1 MHGVALAGQAVGA
14 ALVFFSLFA
23 SLYGELEACFGYAWA
38 CCPCVQQPE
47 RTTASEAHRRIVHP
61 RTILRCMRHRYF
73 RGFSD
78 RLSRITDLTAPDARS
93 QILLTQFHP
102 LCMTPTPKK
111 DFPKVAAPKEAAEH
125 MTNTKTVT
133 RTSGNSTAGQSA
145 GESRGP
151 VKQFREGDVSAS
163 VFARERNGTTF
174 HSVSF
179 TRSYK
184 DRDGQWKYT
193 KNFDVDDLGKLVT
206 VAQRSAE
213 YVHGLAYPDAALED

>member
-1 MHGVALAGQAVGA
+1 
-14 ALVFFSLFA
+14 
-23 SLYGELEACFGYAWA
+23 
-38 CCPCVQQPE
+38 
-47 RTTASEAHRRIVHP
+47 
-61 RTILRCMRHRYF
+61 
-73 RGFSD
+73 
-78 RLSRITDLTAPDARS
+78 
-93 QILLTQFHP
+93 
-102 LCMTPTPKK
+102 MTPSPKK
-111 DFPKVAAPKEAAEH
+111 DSTKAAAPKEAAAAPQEA
-125 MTNTKTVT
+125 K
-133 RTSGNSTAGQSA
+133 
-145 GESRGP
+145 RGP